1 MSNQFKSISS
11 LTILVLLGLSVLSDA
26 KADSA
31 RSMRITNEHIQ
42 ACVSEIGR
50 HADYDNATR
59 VVHQVVGLDQ
69 RNLEEMEINVE
80 TLVFLKSEGELA
92 REYRV
97 SCITGAMH
105 DLVRFRI
112 AAVANNN

>member
-26 KADSA
+26 RADSA

-50 HADYDNATR
+50 HADYDNAAR
-59 VVHQVVGLDQ
+59 VVHRVVGLDQ
-69 RNLEEMEINVE
+69 RNFEEMEIKVE
-80 TLVFLKSEGELA
+80 TLVFLKSESDLA

-97 SCITGAMH
+97 SCTTGTMG
-105 DLVRFRI
+105 DLVRFRF
-112 AAVANNN
+112 ASFNKDS

>member
-1 MSNQFKSISS
+1 MSNIKSISS
-11 LTILVLLGLSVLSDA
+11 LTILVLLGLSVVSDA
-26 KADSA
+26 NADSA

-42 ACVSEIGR
+42 ACVAEIGR
-50 HADYDNATR
+50 HADYDNAAR
-59 VVHQVVGLDQ
+59 IVHQVVGLDQ
-69 RNLEEMEINVE
+69 KNLEEMEIKVE

-97 SCITGAMH
+97 SCITGATH

-112 AAVANNN
+112 APLANNK

>member
-1 MSNQFKSISS
+1 MSNQFKTISA
-11 LTILVLLGLSVLSDA
+11 LTILVLLGLSLVSDA
-26 KADSA
+26 NADSA

-50 HADYDNATR
+50 YADYNNAAR
-59 VVHQVVGLDQ
+59 VVHQVVGLEQ
-69 RNLEEMEINVE
+69 RNLEEMEIKVE

-97 SCITGAMH
+97 SCITGATH

-112 AAVANNN
+112 APLASNN